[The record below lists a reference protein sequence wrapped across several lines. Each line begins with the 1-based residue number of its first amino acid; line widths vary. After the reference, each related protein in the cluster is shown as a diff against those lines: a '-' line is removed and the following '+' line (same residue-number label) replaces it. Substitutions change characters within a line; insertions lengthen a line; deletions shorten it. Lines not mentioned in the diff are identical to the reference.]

1 MGAPYVHIGIMVPDL
16 EAAIESYATLGLT
29 FMQPQ
34 TVKVDRLLDEGQES
48 TIDLRIAFSHQ
59 GPPHWELLEVVGD
72 GIYGPAQIG
81 GLHHVAVLDPDPE
94 KRFEELARAGIRM
107 TAAQYRS
114 DGTMIVGYAD
124 PAPLGGIRV
133 ELLHTPVQEA
143 ILSWIAGEEA
153 KP

>member
-1 MGAPYVHIGIMVPDL
+1 MEAPYVHIGIMVPDL
-16 EAAIESYATLGLT
+16 EAAIESYAPLGVT

-34 TVKVDRLLDEGQES
+34 TVQVHRLLDEGQES

-72 GIYGPAQIG
+72 GIYGPAQTG

-94 KRFEELARAGIRM
+94 KRFEELARSGIRM
-107 TAAQYRS
+107 TAAQYRE

-124 PAPLGGIRV
+124 PEPFGGIRI
-133 ELLHTPVQEA
+133 ELLHEPVQDA
-143 ILSWIAGEEA
+143 ILAWIAGEEA
-153 KP
+153 SP